1 MARLRRSRK
10 SLRMRPVRRKYKNT
24 QNKKNVKKSGR
35 KVSKKNK
42 AVCFAYKYVKTSC
55 KNLKV

>member
-1 MARLRRSRK
+1 
-10 SLRMRPVRRKYKNT
+10 MRPVRRKYKNT